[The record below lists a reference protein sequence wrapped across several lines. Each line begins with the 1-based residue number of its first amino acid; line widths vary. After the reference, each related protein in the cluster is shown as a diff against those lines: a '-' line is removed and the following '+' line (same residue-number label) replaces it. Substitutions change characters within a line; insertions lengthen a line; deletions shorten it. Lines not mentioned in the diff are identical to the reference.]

1 MATPSKNEII
11 FPKCLNVKN
20 YGYYLLYMGYIYL
33 IGQSDTPNIFKIGCT
48 RGNVMKRSKTLQT
61 GNSEELYIANSFET
75 NTPFKLEKMLHLKY
89 APKLYL
95 NEWYELTKY
104 DVDNFTASCQLLQS
118 SIDSL
123 SDNPF
128 F

>member
-1 MATPSKNEII
+1 
-11 FPKCLNVKN
+11 
-20 YGYYLLYMGYIYL
+20 MGSIYL

-48 RGNVMKRSKTLQT
+48 RGNVAKRSKALQT
-61 GNSEELYIANSFET
+61 GNSEELYIAKSFET
-75 NTPFKLEKMLHLKY
+75 SSPFKLEKMLHMKY
-89 APKLYL
+89 EPKLYL
-95 NEWYELTKY
+95 NEWYELTKE
-104 DVDNFTASCQLLQS
+104 DVDNFITSCQTLQS